1 MRVLFSS
8 SPGLG
13 HFFPLVQL
21 AWAFRAEGHEVI
33 VAIAEHAERAAAAGL
48 EVVDV
53 APDYS
58 AVAVFE
64 RVAAEHPD
72 FAARMA
78 ERPEAA
84 IEDWAIQIA
93 AVNRPM
99 VERTMALADQWRPD
113 LVVYDQGAT
122 VGLLAAAR
130 RGVPSVQ
137 RNQSAW
143 RTGRMHEAVGAELSD
158 LCERYGVEVPRPDI
172 TVESFPPSMLKGV
185 PEEGRPMRWV
195 PYGGGGVLGDRLP
208 PPPERP
214 RVAITMGTIE
224 LQTFGLSMLDPLIG
238 AAADVSADFV
248 LALGDIDVTP
258 LGSLPPNV
266 SSVGWTPLH
275 TLLRDCTAVVHHGG
289 GGTTLTAID
298 AGIPQLLTPDP
309 RDRLQYTACNAVRDR
324 GIGLVGEPEE
334 VRPALLR
341 RLIDDTSL
349 RTVTAEVCD
358 EVRSLPT
365 PAAVQRGIVESLF

>member
-21 AWAFRAEGHEVI
+21 AWAFRADGHEVL
-33 VAIAEHAERAAAAGL
+33 VTIAEHAERAAAAGL

-64 RVAAEHPD
+64 QVARDHPD

-78 ERPEAA
+78 ARPEAD
-84 IEDWAIQIA
+84 IEEWAVQIA

-99 VERTMALADQWRPD
+99 VERTMDLVDRWRPD

-130 RGVPSVQ
+130 CGVPAVQ

-143 RTGRMHEAVGAELSD
+143 RTGRMHEEVAAELGD
-158 LCERYGVEVPRPDI
+158 LCERYALSVPKPDV
-172 TVESFPPSMLKGV
+172 TVESFPPSMLTGV
-185 PEEGRPMRWV
+185 AEEGWFMRWV

-214 RVAITMGTIE
+214 RVAVTMGTIE
-224 LQTFGLSMLDPLIG
+224 LQTFGLGMLEPILR
-238 AAADVSADFV
+238 AAADVPADFV
-248 LALGDIDVTP
+248 LALGDIDVAELGP
-258 LGSLPPNV
+258 LPSNV
-266 SSVGWTPLH
+266 TSVGWTPLH
-275 TLLRDCTAVVHHGG
+275 ALLRDCSAVVHHGG
-289 GGTTLTAID
+289 GGTTLTAVG
-298 AGIPQLLTPDP
+298 AGLPQLLTPDP

-324 GIGLVGEPEE
+324 GIGLVSTPEE
-334 VRPALLR
+334 VDPALLR
-341 RLIDDTSL
+341 RLLDDRSL
-349 RTVTAEVCD
+349 RSATAEVRD
-358 EVRSLPT
+358 EILSLPT
-365 PAAVQRGIVESLF
+365 PVETEKRIVESLF